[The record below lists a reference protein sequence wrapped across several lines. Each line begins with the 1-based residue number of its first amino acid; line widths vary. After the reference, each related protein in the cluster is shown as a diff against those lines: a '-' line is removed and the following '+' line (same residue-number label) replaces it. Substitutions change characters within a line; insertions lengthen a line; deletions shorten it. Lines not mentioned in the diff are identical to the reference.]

1 MQEKPASVFL
11 AATANRIQQLPAELM
26 RKGRFD
32 QLFFLDLPTSSER
45 AQIFA
50 IHIRLNGQN
59 PEGFDIDYLA
69 AATKGWSGAE
79 IESAV
84 KAARIEAWQEGRAF
98 NEQACLRPRD
108 RFWDIPVPKIDS
120 AFDNLFVPQP
130 SWSPSTTQQ
139 LRKLVA
145 APYLA
150 PI

>member
-1 MQEKPASVFL
+1 GQGFPRIPAPPQQG
-11 AATANRIQQLPAELM
+11 RICPGKRTGYRRQSDHRP
-26 RKGRFD
+26 RYFPGRG
-32 QLFFLDLPTSSER
+32 S
-45 AQIFA
+45 
-50 IHIRLNGQN
+50 
-59 PEGFDIDYLA
+59 
-69 AATKGWSGAE
+69 
-79 IESAV
+79 
-84 KAARIEAWQEGRAF
+84 
-98 NEQACLRPRD
+98 QACLRPRD

>member
-1 MQEKPASVFL
+1 MAKTINTEFFEPNPDNPGFL
-11 AATANRIQQLPAELM
+11 RVA
-26 RKGRFD
+26 RKQSLR
-32 QLFFLDLPTSSER
+32 
-45 AQIFA
+45 
-50 IHIRLNGQN
+50 
-59 PEGFDIDYLA
+59 
-69 AATKGWSGAE
+69 
-79 IESAV
+79 
-84 KAARIEAWQEGRAF
+84 
-98 NEQACLRPRD
+98 EQACLRPRD

>member
-1 MQEKPASVFL
+1 AADGTFGEKTHNLARLEQLCDLLQGFPAV
-11 AATANRIQQLPAELM
+11 ACCNGNNAKEL
-26 RKGRFD
+26 
-32 QLFFLDLPTSSER
+32 
-45 AQIFA
+45 
-50 IHIRLNGQN
+50 
-59 PEGFDIDYLA
+59 
-69 AATKGWSGAE
+69 
-79 IESAV
+79 
-84 KAARIEAWQEGRAF
+84 
-98 NEQACLRPRD
+98 QACLRPRD